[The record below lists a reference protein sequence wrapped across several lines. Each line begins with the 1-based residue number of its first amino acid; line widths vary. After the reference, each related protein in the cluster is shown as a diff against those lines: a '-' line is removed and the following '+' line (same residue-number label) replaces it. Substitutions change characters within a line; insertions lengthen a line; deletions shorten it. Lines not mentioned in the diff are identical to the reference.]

1 MSTARS
7 MDRKNWVRPTLK
19 VKPPAYPP
27 CPHCGETTGEPRT
40 VTSMEYQGE
49 SPHGG
54 MVEWQDEMC
63 SECIAAAKSAEVEAL
78 YPVDRRV
85 CACGRPVGEHDL
97 GEDWV
102 LRAPGCEGF
111 KERKP

>member
-7 MDRKNWVRPTLK
+7 LDRKNWIRPTPQP
-19 VKPPAYPP
+19 KPPAYPP
-27 CPHCGETTGEPRT
+27 CPHCGEHGEPRT
-40 VTSMEYQGE
+40 VTSREYQGE

-54 MVEWQDEMC
+54 MVEWQEEMC
-63 SECIAAAKSAEVEAL
+63 SECIAAAKSSEVEAL

-85 CACGRPVGEHDL
+85 CVCGRPVGEHDL

-102 LRAPGCEGF
+102 LRAPGCAGF